1 MSCAL
6 PQMGYNIATV
16 FFVNQFVWQSLQ
28 LKVNRMIDKN
38 RLAETFQY
46 LVSIDSVSR
55 EEGRLAR
62 ELSKSLA
69 KLGAETRFDTAG
81 EKVGGDTGN
90 LIARAQRECLVPDSS
105 AERTYGHG

>member
-1 MSCAL
+1 M
-6 PQMGYNIATV
+6 
-16 FFVNQFVWQSLQ
+16 Q

-38 RLAETFQY
+38 RLAETFKS

-55 EEGRLAR
+55 EERRLVR

-90 LIARAQRECLVPDSS
+90 LIARLEGNASSPPLLLSAHMDTVEPGKGLTAVPTGS
-105 AERTYGHG
+105 

>member
-1 MSCAL
+1 
-6 PQMGYNIATV
+6 
-16 FFVNQFVWQSLQ
+16 
-28 LKVNRMIDKN
+28 MIDKN
-38 RLAETFQY
+38 RLAETFQS

-62 ELSKSLA
+62 ELAKSLA

-90 LIARAQRECLVPDSS
+90 LIAMAQRESLATASS

>member
-1 MSCAL
+1 M
-6 PQMGYNIATV
+6 
-16 FFVNQFVWQSLQ
+16 Q

-38 RLAETFQY
+38 RLAETFKS

-62 ELSKSLA
+62 ELAKSLA

-90 LIARAQRECLVPDSS
+90 LIARLKVNASLPPLLLSAHMDTVEPGKGVTAVPTGS
-105 AERTYGHG
+105 

>member
-1 MSCAL
+1 
-6 PQMGYNIATV
+6 
-16 FFVNQFVWQSLQ
+16 
-28 LKVNRMIDKN
+28 MIDKN
-38 RLAETFQY
+38 RLAETFQF

-62 ELSKSLA
+62 GLAKSLA

-90 LIARAQRECLVPDSS
+90 LIARLEGNASSPPLLLSAHMDTVEPGRGVTAVPTGS
-105 AERTYGHG
+105 

>member
-1 MSCAL
+1 
-6 PQMGYNIATV
+6 
-16 FFVNQFVWQSLQ
+16 
-28 LKVNRMIDKN
+28 MIDKN
-38 RLAETFQY
+38 RLTETFQSM
-46 LVSIDSVSR
+46 VSIDSVSR

-62 ELSKSLA
+62 ELAKSLA

-90 LIARAQRECLVPDSS
+90 LIAILKGKDMSTASS